1 MAARTWTP
9 EQRKQQAG
17 AIKPWKPW
25 TQSTGQK
32 SEAGKAVVSRN
43 GYKGARW
50 REVREMVK
58 NMNQVMREQ
67 RELLG

>member
-1 MAARTWTP
+1 MDCYHHQARARQDTY
-9 EQRKQQAG
+9 
-17 AIKPWKPW
+17 
-25 TQSTGQK
+25 
-32 SEAGKAVVSRN
+32 EAGKAVVSRT

-58 NMNQVMREQ
+58 NTNQVMREQ